1 MELEI
6 RPVDPDELYEYIRST
21 RRVFGD
27 PMGEESIR
35 LEASFIERA
44 KSRVRAAYDRGEIV
58 GTTTCHYFDMNV
70 PGGRLALAGVSDVTT
85 RATHRRRG
93 VMSRLMAH
101 TLNDAKEEGQALA
114 ALWASESNI
123 YGRFGFGMAMLQ
135 EDWTI
140 DRKDTALVFEGDRR
154 GEIRFVEAG
163 ESARAFAGAYDRV
176 CRIRPGM
183 IDRGDLLWEIAL
195 LDTEEFREGA
205 SEFYHAVYE
214 SGGRVEGYLLY
225 RLDPRGRL
233 LNVREL
239 VAATGEAYSAL
250 WRFCFGID
258 LMETFRATNQPMDA
272 ALPWML
278 AAPRQLRRGT
288 GEEFWLRIV
297 DVDAALTDRGYATE
311 DRLSIELRDPLCPW
325 NEGVIELDG
334 GPEGAVC
341 KRSGKGADLVM
352 TIADMSAAYLGAVRF
367 STLAHAG
374 RVDERTEGALH
385 RADAMF
391 ATDLKPWCIVHF

>member
-1 MELEI
+1 MDLEI
-6 RPVDPDELYEYIRST
+6 RPVGPDELFGYILST

-27 PMGEESIR
+27 PTDEESVR
-35 LEASFIERA
+35 LEASFVERG
-44 KSRVRAAYDRGEIV
+44 KSRTRAAYDRGEIV
-58 GTTTCHYFDMNV
+58 GTTTCHYFDINV
-70 PGGRLALAGVSDVTT
+70 PGGRFALAGVSDVTT

-93 VMSRLMAH
+93 VMSRLIERS
-101 TLNDAKEEGQALA
+101 LNDAKEEGQPLA

-140 DRKDTALVFEGDRR
+140 ERKDTAFAFENDGR
-154 GEIRFVEAG
+154 GEIRFVEPG

-176 CRIRPGM
+176 CQTRPGM
-183 IDRGDLLWEIAL
+183 IDRNDLLWEVAL
-195 LDTEEFREGA
+195 LDTEEFRQGA

-214 SGGRVEGYLLY
+214 SDGSVEGYVLY
-225 RLDPRGRL
+225 RLDGKARML
-233 LNVREL
+233 SVTEL

-258 LMETFRATNQPMDA
+258 LMDRFQATNQPMDA

-278 AAPRQLRRGT
+278 AAPRQLRRAT

-297 DVDAALTDRGYATE
+297 DAEAALTERRYTTE

-325 NEGVIELDG
+325 NEGVIELEG

-352 TIADMSAAYLGAVRF
+352 SIADLSAAYLGAARF

-374 RVDERTEGALH
+374 RVDERTEGALR
-385 RADAMF
+385 RAGAMF
-391 ATDLKPWCIVHF
+391 ATELRPWCIVHF

>member
-1 MELEI
+1 MDLEI
-6 RPVDPDELYEYIRST
+6 RHVAPDDLDAYILST

-27 PMGEESIR
+27 PTDAGSVR
-35 LEASFIERA
+35 LEASFVERGE
-44 KSRVRAAYDRGEIV
+44 SRARAAYDRGEIV

-70 PGGRLALAGVSDVTT
+70 PGGRFALAGVSDVTT

-93 VMSRLMAH
+93 VMSRLMRQ
-101 TLNDAKEEGQALA
+101 TLDDAKEEGQALA

-140 DRKDTALVFEGDRR
+140 ERKDTTFALEDDPP
-154 GEIRFVEAG
+154 GEIRFVEPG

-176 CRIRPGM
+176 CQMRPGM

-195 LDTEEFREGA
+195 LDTVEFREGA
-205 SEFYHAVYE
+205 SELYHAVYE
-214 SGGRVEGYLLY
+214 SGGGVEGYLLY
-225 RLDPRGRL
+225 RLDGRGRQL
-233 LNVREL
+233 RVREL
-239 VAATGEAYSAL
+239 VAATGAAYSAL

-258 LMETFRATNQPMDA
+258 LMNTFRAENQPMDA
-272 ALPWML
+272 PLPWML
-278 AAPRQLRRGT
+278 AAPRQLRRST

-297 DVDAALTDRGYATE
+297 DAEAALAGRSYGAE
-311 DRLSIELRDPLCPW
+311 GRFSIELRDPLCPW
-325 NEGVIELDG
+325 NEGVIEVDG

-341 KRSGKGADLVM
+341 KRSGNGVDLVM
-352 TIADMSAAYLGAVRF
+352 SVADLSAAYLGAVGF

-374 RVDERTEGALH
+374 RVEERTEGALR

-391 ATDLKPWCIVHF
+391 ATELRPWCIVHF

>member
-1 MELEI
+1 MDLEI
-6 RPVDPDELYEYIRST
+6 RPVARDEIFAYILST

-27 PMGEESIR
+27 PVDEQSVR
-35 LEASFIERA
+35 LEASFVERGN
-44 KSRVRAAYDRGEIV
+44 SRTRAAYDRGEIV

-93 VMSRLMAH
+93 VMSRLMAQS
-101 TLNDAKEEGQALA
+101 LNDAKEEGQPLA
-114 ALWASESNI
+114 ALWASESGI

-140 DRKDTALVFEGDRR
+140 ERKDTAFAFEDDRP
-154 GEIRFVEAG
+154 GEIRFVEPG

-176 CRIRPGM
+176 CQTRPGM
-183 IDRGDLLWEIAL
+183 IDRNDILWEIAL
-195 LDTEEFREGA
+195 LDTEEFRQGA
-205 SEFYHAVYE
+205 SEFYHVVYE
-214 SGGRVEGYLLY
+214 DGGRVEGYLLY
-225 RLDPRGRL
+225 RLDGRERL
-233 LNVREL
+233 LRVSEL

-258 LMETFRATNQPMDA
+258 LMNTFQATNQPMDA

-278 AAPRQLRRGT
+278 AAPRQLRRAT
-288 GEEFWLRIV
+288 GEEFWLRVV
-297 DVDAALTDRGYATE
+297 DVNTALSDRGYATE

-325 NEGVIELDG
+325 NEGVIEVDG
-334 GPEGAVC
+334 GPEGAIC
-341 KRSGKGADLVM
+341 KRSGRDADLVM
-352 TIADMSAAYLGAVRF
+352 SIADLSAAYLGAVRF
-367 STLAHAG
+367 STLAYAG
-374 RVDERTEGALH
+374 RVDERTEGALR

-391 ATDLKPWCIVHF
+391 ATDLKPWCIVQF